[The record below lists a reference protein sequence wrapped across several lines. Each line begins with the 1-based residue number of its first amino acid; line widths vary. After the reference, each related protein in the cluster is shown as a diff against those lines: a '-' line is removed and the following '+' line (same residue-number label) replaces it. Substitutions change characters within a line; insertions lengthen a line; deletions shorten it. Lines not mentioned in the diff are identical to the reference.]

1 MSGALH
7 GRPYPPEETRLAQS
21 DLSRPTSKSEPD
33 SLIRPAGLPE
43 RASPRTLQSLY
54 VDRHG
59 APILDTL
66 QTALK
71 KPGLL
76 SPIIFY
82 GPAGTG
88 KTHLLQGLESDARS
102 RKLSVYHLSFSSG
115 NETPTDLHDLLLI
128 DGLHHF
134 PTLSTEKQDEF
145 SILFERHFESR
156 KQIFAS
162 TEIEIGDLELP
173 DRLQSRILSGLTLEL
188 RLPEGEDRFDFIQKR
203 LAEFDMQIPAERLR
217 ALNLPENLSYR
228 DLESVSA
235 MIFLYSRNGWSDARL
250 AEALQNRFAPQ
261 TQKERPIITIEQI
274 LETVLKRF
282 SVTREDLL
290 GKSRRAEHTLPR
302 HIAMTLAQEFTGLNK
317 SSIAR
322 FFQRSDHSVVIH
334 AVKKMQ
340 DSLRTEPTLK
350 QLYDRLLKDLGLSVN
365 GRHGPHGSHRKR

>member
-1 MSGALH
+1 MA
-7 GRPYPPEETRLAQS
+7 PS
-21 DLSRPTSKSEPD
+21 DLSPTSKSEAD
-33 SLIRPAGLPE
+33 SRIRPAGLPE
-43 RASPRTLQSLY
+43 YTCPRTLQSFY
-54 VDRHG
+54 MDRHG
-59 APILDTL
+59 AHIINTL

-76 SPIIFY
+76 SPIILS
-82 GPAGTG
+82 GPTGTG
-88 KTHLLQGLESDARS
+88 KTHLLQGLESEARS
-102 RKLSVYHLSFSSG
+102 RKLSVCHLSFSSG
-115 NETPTDLHDLLLI
+115 IDTPAALHDLLLI

-134 PTLSTEKQDEF
+134 QTLSTEKQDEL

-162 TEIEIGDLELP
+162 TEIEIDDLELP

-188 RLPEGEDRFDFIQKR
+188 RLPEGEDRFDFIQRR
-203 LAEFDMQIPAERLR
+203 LGEFDMTIPTERLR

-235 MIFLYSRNGWSDARL
+235 MIYLYSRNGWSDARL
-250 AEALQNRFAPQ
+250 CEALQNRFASQ

-274 LETVLKRF
+274 LETVMKRF
-282 SVTREDLL
+282 SVTREDIL

-302 HIAMTLAQEFTGLNK
+302 HIAMTLAQELTGLNK

-334 AVKKMQ
+334 AVKKVQ
-340 DSLRTEPTLK
+340 NSLRTEPTMK

-365 GRHGPHGSHRKR
+365 GRNGPHGSYRKR